1 MLLEGIQANDEPNE
15 IIGTGMDGW
24 SSKLIGCRRLLTKG
38 LLKAKGAL
46 SAGALSAG
54 LQCVVLQYNWDVMI
68 GRALL
73 RGLQPST
80 SLVELRCIDKG
91 ETVQACGRHGIL
103 TGMRESQ
110 KRRQSP

>member
-1 MLLEGIQANDEPNE
+1 MMGQ

-46 SAGALSAG
+46 SAG

-73 RGLQPST
+73 RGLQPSA

-91 ETVQACGRHGIL
+91 ETTQSLGRSEVL
-103 TGMRESQ
+103 TDSRDSQ
-110 KRRQSP
+110 KRRQSQ

>member
-1 MLLEGIQANDEPNE
+1 MTTQ

-46 SAGALSAG
+46 HTG
-54 LQCVVLQYNWDVMI
+54 LQCVILQYNWDVMI

-73 RGLQPST
+73 RGLQPSA

-91 ETVQACGRHGIL
+91 ETAQSRNRFGIL
-103 TGMRESQ
+103 TGFRESQ
-110 KRRQSP
+110 KRLQSP